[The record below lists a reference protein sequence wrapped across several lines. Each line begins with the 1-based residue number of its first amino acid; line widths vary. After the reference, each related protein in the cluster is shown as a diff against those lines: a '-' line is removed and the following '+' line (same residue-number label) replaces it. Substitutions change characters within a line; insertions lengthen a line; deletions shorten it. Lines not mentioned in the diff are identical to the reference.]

1 VRTQLTFT
9 SGQTQRTVTVSLTND
24 SVAENS
30 ETFGLLVQRNS
41 SDPAGTFLAKATFT
55 IADDDQVQATS
66 YSISP
71 GSITANENAGTVT
84 FTVSRSGGLPAET
97 LFVSTSTGEGSSNS
111 NDYTG
116 KLNEQL
122 TFTSGQTQ
130 RTVTVSLTNDSAAE
144 NSETFGLL
152 VQRNSSDPAS
162 TFLAKATF
170 TIADDDQAQATSYSI
185 SPSSITVNENAGTVT
200 FTVSRSGGLPAET
213 LFVSTSTGEGS
224 SNSNDYT
231 GKLNEQLTF
240 TSGQTQRTVTVSL
253 TNDSVAENSETFGLL
268 VQRNSSDPPGT
279 FLTKATFTIAD
290 DDQVQATSYS
300 ISPASITVNENTG
313 TVTFTVTRSGSLLG
327 ETLFVS
333 TSTGEGSA
341 NSNDYAGKLNEQ
353 LTFTSGQAQQSVT
366 VSLTNDSVA
375 ENSESFGLLVQRN
388 SSDPASTFLTKATFT
403 IADDDQVQAT
413 SYSISPAST
422 TINEN
427 TGTVTFTINRSGSL
441 PGETLFVSTST
452 GEGSSKRQRGGERR
466 EFRVPRAAQC
476 QRLGANLPCKDQ
488 LDHPRRRHRPGH
500 RV

>member
-224 SNSNDYT
+224 SNSMT
-231 GKLNEQLTF
+231 
-240 TSGQTQRTVTVSL
+240 TQ
-253 TNDSVAENSETFGLL
+253 E
-268 VQRNSSDPPGT
+268 SSM
-279 FLTKATFTIAD
+279 
-290 DDQVQATSYS
+290 
-300 ISPASITVNENTG
+300 
-313 TVTFTVTRSGSLLG
+313 
-327 ETLFVS
+327 
-333 TSTGEGSA
+333 
-341 NSNDYAGKLNEQ
+341 
-353 LTFTSGQAQQSVT
+353 
-366 VSLTNDSVA
+366 
-375 ENSESFGLLVQRN
+375 
-388 SSDPASTFLTKATFT
+388 SS
-403 IADDDQVQAT
+403 
-413 SYSISPAST
+413 
-422 TINEN
+422 
-427 TGTVTFTINRSGSL
+427 
-441 PGETLFVSTST
+441 
-452 GEGSSKRQRGGERR
+452 
-466 EFRVPRAAQC
+466 
-476 QRLGANLPCKDQ
+476 
-488 LDHPRRRHRPGH
+488 
-500 RV
+500 